1 MKFLKIF
8 VNELNVYRAYFQHK
22 GYFPVLMYNKV
33 LTGNNECLFYNY
45 EHVWRD

>member
-8 VNELNVYRAYFQHK
+8 VNELNVYCAYFQHK
-22 GYFPVLMYNKV
+22 RYLPVLMCNKV

-45 EHVWRD
+45 EHV